1 MFAGYTDPAIDPL
14 TPDGWFRTGDLGAV
28 DADGLLR
35 VTGRLKDIIIRGG
48 ENISAVELEDIL
60 STHQAVADVAVVGVP
75 DERLGERVC
84 AVVVLRPGARLTLD
98 DVVAHLRTH
107 HVATHKLPE
116 QLEVVASLPRTA
128 SGKLAKAA
136 VRAAITGG

>member
-1 MFAGYTDPAIDPL
+1 
-14 TPDGWFRTGDLGAV
+14 
-28 DADGLLR
+28 
-35 VTGRLKDIIIRGG
+35 
-48 ENISAVELEDIL
+48 
-60 STHQAVADVAVVGVP
+60 
-75 DERLGERVC
+75 
-84 AVVVLRPGARLTLD
+84 VLRPGARLTLD
-98 DVVAHLRTH
+98 DVVAHLRAH

>member
-1 MFAGYTDPAIDPL
+1 M
-14 TPDGWFRTGDLGAV
+14 
-28 DADGLLR
+28 
-35 VTGRLKDIIIRGG
+35 
-48 ENISAVELEDIL
+48 
-60 STHQAVADVAVVGVP
+60 VGVP

-84 AVVVLRPGARLTLD
+84 AVVVLRPGASLTLD
-98 DVVAHLRTH
+98 DVVAHLRAH